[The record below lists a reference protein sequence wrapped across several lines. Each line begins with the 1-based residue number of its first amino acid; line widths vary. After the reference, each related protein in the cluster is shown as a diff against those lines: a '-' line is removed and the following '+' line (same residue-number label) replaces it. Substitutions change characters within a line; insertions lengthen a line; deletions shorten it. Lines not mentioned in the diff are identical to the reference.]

1 MISEK
6 SVLSVDE
13 SINSKRS
20 HPPVSSLICLKQMMD
35 NVPRVSFEKEF
46 EFLQMSKIKFKSEN
60 NDRISLRSEN
70 SGVEPVV
77 SNLKLENLFNMW
89 LPNKTEPLIVSYS
102 EHFKVFKG
110 LKLRIINLRD
120 LTADFKVNE

>member
-1 MISEK
+1 
-6 SVLSVDE
+6 
-13 SINSKRS
+13 
-20 HPPVSSLICLKQMMD
+20 MMD

>member
-1 MISEK
+1 
-6 SVLSVDE
+6 
-13 SINSKRS
+13 
-20 HPPVSSLICLKQMMD
+20 MD

-60 NDRISLRSEN
+60 NERISLRSET
-70 SGVEPVV
+70 SGVEPVQV
-77 SNLKLENLFNMW
+77 VTNLKLENLFNMW

>member
-1 MISEK
+1 
-6 SVLSVDE
+6 
-13 SINSKRS
+13 
-20 HPPVSSLICLKQMMD
+20 MMD
-35 NVPRVSFEKEF
+35 HVPCVSYEKEF

-60 NDRISLRSEN
+60 NNRISHRSEA
-70 SGVEPVV
+70 SGAEPEQVV

-120 LTADFKVNE
+120 FTADFKVNE